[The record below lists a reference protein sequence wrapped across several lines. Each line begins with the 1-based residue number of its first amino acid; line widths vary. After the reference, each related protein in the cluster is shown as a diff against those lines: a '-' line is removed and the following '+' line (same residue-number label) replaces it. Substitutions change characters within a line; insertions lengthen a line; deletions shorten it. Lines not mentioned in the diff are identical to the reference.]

1 MKINHIFNFLNTKK
15 IEPKKAPLYLIF
27 KRSAK
32 NIKWRGAWG
41 EVMNS
46 FAKYLDSKRSVDDRA
61 LNKQVWNAMSEQIR
75 NVKSIIEIGGGSG
88 TMYQRLLDANLIK
101 DQEYVLIDQ
110 VEELVNIANHSFR
123 DYNFKAI
130 QSDLFKFIDT
140 NKQEFDLIIAHAVL
154 DLFDLSVSLPTILSL
169 LKPNG
174 YFYFTLNFDGESIFE
189 PILNEDLDYIILK
202 AYHQSM
208 DDRIIN
214 GKISGDSKS
223 GRHLFKLLTA
233 NNAKPSAI
241 GASDWVVFSQEK
253 QYPHKEAFFLK
264 FILETIFNELKNHPD
279 IAVLD
284 LKNWYEQRLQQVDD
298 GSLLYIAHQLDYFGR
313 FEG

>member
-1 MKINHIFNFLNTKK
+1 
-15 IEPKKAPLYLIF
+15 
-27 KRSAK
+27 
-32 NIKWRGAWG
+32 
-41 EVMNS
+41 MNS

-61 LNKQVWNAMSEQIR
+61 LNKQVWNVMAEQLP
-75 NVKSIIEIGGGSG
+75 NLKSIIEIGGGSG

-101 DQEYVLIDQ
+101 DQQYTLIDQ
-110 VEELVNIANHSFR
+110 VEELVDIANHSFK
-123 DYNFKAI
+123 DHNFKAI
-130 QSDLFKFIDT
+130 HVDLFDFID
-140 NKQEFDLIIAHAVL
+140 NKEQQFDLIIAHAVL

-169 LKPNG
+169 LKPGG

-189 PILNEDLDYIILK
+189 PILNEELDHIILK

-233 NNAKPSAI
+233 NNAKSSAI
-241 GASDWVVFSQEK
+241 GASDWVVFSYENK
-253 QYPHKEAFFLK
+253 YPSKEAFFLK
-264 FILETIFNELKNHPD
+264 FILETIFNELQNHPE
-279 IAVLD
+279 IPLSE
-284 LKNWYEQRLQQVDD
+284 LTEWYQQRLQQVAD

-313 FEG
+313 FSG